1 MTMSDDG
8 GGSRSVVSLKSM
20 DVAVALA
27 FLAFGLLVAWDSH
40 RLSAKCAEHGP
51 QSGCFPVC
59 FGQLFCVASLIN
71 LVLALRVKAADGAS
85 FVSAEQLKMVLSV
98 AIPTL
103 FYVLLIQYLGIYAA
117 STLFVAA
124 FMMWLGKY
132 GWLKSALVGGGVSV
146 AFFLMFEI
154 WFHVPLPKGPLEAML
169 GLN

>member
-1 MTMSDDG
+1 MSDDG

-40 RLSAKCAEHGP
+40 RLGAQWAEDGP
-51 QSGCFPVC
+51 QSGYFPFYVGLIICF
-59 FGQLFCVASLIN
+59 ASLIN

-103 FYVLLIQYLGIYAA
+103 FYVLLIEYLGIYAA
-117 STLFVAA
+117 STLFTA
-124 FMMWLGKY
+124 
-132 GWLKSALVGGGVSV
+132 S
-146 AFFLMFEI
+146 I
-154 WFHVPLPKGPLEAML
+154 
-169 GLN
+169 